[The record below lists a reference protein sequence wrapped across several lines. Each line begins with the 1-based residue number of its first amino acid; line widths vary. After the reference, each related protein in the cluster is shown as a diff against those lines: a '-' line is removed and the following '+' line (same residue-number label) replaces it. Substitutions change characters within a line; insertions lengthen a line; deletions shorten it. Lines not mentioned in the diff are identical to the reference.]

1 MKEVAKCARRK
12 RDCHPEQVLSKTLQF
27 GNLQGPLLSVLM
39 HCCSSS
45 SLEVQQLALATLN
58 SLATVPE
65 SLPAFSRVNCTDHL
79 LQQLNP
85 FCCYTV
91 WRPGFCRCGS
101 ACVVLPFLCSAILRS
116 AILYVAIV
124 TFFCEHECCK

>member
-85 FCCYTV
+85 FCCSTGV
-91 WRPGFCRCGS
+91 LGS
-101 ACVVLPFLCSAILRS
+101 AVVVLP
-116 AILYVAIV
+116 VW
-124 TFFCEHECCK
+124 FCHFCVLPFCVLPFCMLPL